1 MNTVKRLYT
10 ETSGFL
16 KKMHEDSVSA
26 YSAQSAFFVIIS
38 FFPFTMLIMTLT
50 RFLPVELN
58 LQRHLANNIFDPAT
72 SDFVNGILRELSGKA
87 ASGALLGAMGIS
99 AVWSSS
105 RCLLSVIGGLNQIYG
120 SAVKRSYLFLRITSI
135 IYILA
140 LQVTVIIS
148 LALLVFG
155 EQIND
160 WLITSLNIRGM
171 SDFMVNIRWIMGLLV
186 LILFFV
192 FIYTIVPERKT
203 RFLSEMPGAVVSA
216 FGWLGFTGL
225 FTMYVDNFSNYG
237 ALYGSL
243 TAAVILMLWLYFCM
257 YIMFFGAEVNVYLQS
272 KRIGSMT
279 VKEYLVATAKGEK
292 KV

>member
-1 MNTVKRLYT
+1 MNTIKKLYT

-50 RFLPVELN
+50 RFLPVEIN

-72 SDFVNGILRELSGKA
+72 SDFVNGIMRELSGKA
-87 ASGALLGAMGIS
+87 ASGVLLGAMGIS

-120 SAVKRSYLFLRITSI
+120 STVKRSYLFLRITSI

-186 LILFFV
+186 LILFFM
-192 FIYTIVPERKT
+192 FIFTVVPERKT

-292 KV
+292 RV